1 MKLFRDV
8 GGTYDP
14 ATGVSTYGSGWN
26 YNNGAITQA
35 NMASRVLGGRPG
47 RRTARIRST
56 TVNPFTGNKQFYF
69 KPVALSSLGFDGPNS
84 GGLAQLDPN
93 WDFAALGPQIIYT
106 YSGPQK
112 YTTSP
117 WYYVR
122 TSGTTTSMDEIQK
135 VWAMY
140 TYDGWVGSKWR
151 LENRKDWESWAQ
163 VWLRSSATPTPIN
176 QTNITF
182 GCTTQIRAH
191 STPCIN
197 DGAHD
202 AQVNKPTNAGQ
213 FQYSII

>member
-8 GGTYDP
+8 GGTYDA
-14 ATGVSTYGSGWN
+14 ATGASAYGAGWN
-26 YNNGAITQA
+26 YNNGSIPQA
-35 NMASRVLGGRPG
+35 NMATRVLNGEPG

-56 TVNPFTGNKQFYF
+56 KVNSLGEKQFYF
-69 KPVALSSLGFDGPNS
+69 KPVATNAGGNDGANS
-84 GGLAQLDPN
+84 GGLAQLDPD
-93 WDFAALGPQIIYT
+93 WDFATQGPQIIYT

-117 WYYVR
+117 WYYVP

-151 LENRKDWESWAQ
+151 RARKNWERWAQ
-163 VWLRSSATPTPIN
+163 VWLRDATTPTPIN
-176 QTNITF
+176 TTNATY
-182 GCTTQIRAH
+182 GCTSIIRNRTT
-191 STPCIN
+191 SCIN
-197 DGAHD
+197 DPAHD
-202 AQVNKPTNAGQ
+202 AQVNRPTNAGQ